1 MQYRTNKVMA
11 KFTYLPE
18 TYYIKMDETVQTVIV
33 NGRQVVYL
41 HYKNGYYS
49 YILGLDNLSKFLH
62 GDTNARFF
70 CSDNTEDFEKIGE
83 LFEPSENE

>member
-18 TYYIKMDETVQTVIV
+18 TYYIKADETVQTVIV